1 MFYDGGSLMT
11 AASASAAPDA
21 YAVWLKARSAVTTAP
36 YPRRIDYT
44 IAVTGLDGSRAAAD
58 HYRASCDSDE
68 GAIRVFPISD
78 EQLAAPAP
86 VPHGVNTFFVIQ
98 LSGGRGS
105 GTATYAI
112 PMGHPAP
119 ASDLLGEPLLSPT
132 YMFGL
137 GYNLAATHAKAEA
150 SGPLRVIATVSAQSP
165 NYQVTMIDMPT
176 IDGILTY
183 HLKLVPL
190 RRPNEN
196 RLRELWVGTR
206 DYLPRKAVI
215 SGNFTIAPL
224 VDVPWVVDFSI
235 VDDAPYIARESAQRT
250 LYLAHRHVVQNA
262 VIAFENIREPGSLY
276 DEPLVEPEQDDAA
289 LVEPR
294 D

>member
-1 MFYDGGSLMT
+1 MSAA
-11 AASASAAPDA
+11 AASGTPDA
-21 YAVWLKARSAVTTAP
+21 YAVWLKTRSAITAAQ
-36 YPRRIDYT
+36 YPGRIDYT
-44 IAVTGLDGSRAAAD
+44 IAVTGLDGSRPAAD
-58 HYRASCDSDE
+58 HYRASCDSGD

-119 ASDLLGEPLLSPT
+119 TSDLLGEPLLSPT

-137 GYNLAATHAKAEA
+137 GYNLAATHAQTETP
-150 SGPLRVIATVSAQSP
+150 SSLRVIATVSAQSP
-165 NYQVTMIDMPT
+165 DYQVTLIDMPA
-176 IDGILTY
+176 IDGVATY
-183 HLKLVPL
+183 HLKLTPL
-190 RRPNEN
+190 RRPKEH
-196 RLRELWVGTR
+196 RLRELWVGEN
-206 DYLPRKAVI
+206 DYLPRKAIVA
-215 SGNFTIAPL
+215 GNFTIAPL

-235 VDDAPYIARESAQRT
+235 VDGAPYIARESAERT
-250 LYLAHRHVVQNA
+250 LYLAHRRVVHDA
-262 VIAFENIREPGSLY
+262 VIAFDNIREPGDSLY
-276 DEPLVEPEQDDAA
+276 DDPLVEPEQDDAA
-289 LVEPR
+289 LKEPR